1 MAAFVEG
8 SVYRVRGEAVV
19 EVGGARSLLNNC
31 RVGFFSTTPND
42 LNSDSND
49 GNGAYKEPGWKPS
62 VADARWIGPLS
73 TIDTSLTASLCR
85 HRECYRPRGWF
96 NWRPYDEHNCSA
108 SEAHHA
114 RDPFSVRRWH
124 AVRFCLGVLMR

>member
-73 TIDTSLTASLCR
+73 TIGASLGASHSVATASVTALTGGFGGETLAWSAFLFGCSD
-85 HRECYRPRGWF
+85 EMNDPRG
-96 NWRPYDEHNCSA
+96 
-108 SEAHHA
+108 
-114 RDPFSVRRWH
+114 
-124 AVRFCLGVLMR
+124 VL